1 MTAPHETTM
10 YVRCTN
16 RGSHKESA
24 DDYSHVVT
32 RLNPEWRVI
41 VCKDQIQWIL
51 QRIDGKRHGRT
62 RWVGRSYLRDR
73 NALIRVC
80 RTNLGEI
87 DPIALS
93 ALSTLP
99 EMIGVQS

>member
-1 MTAPHETTM
+1 MTAPHETALD
-10 YVRCTN
+10 VRCPSGDSN
-16 RGSHKESA
+16 KESA
-24 DDYSHVVT
+24 DDYSNVVT

-73 NALIRVC
+73 NVLTRVC
-80 RTNLGEI
+80 RTNVGEI
-87 DPIALS
+87 DPIALL
-93 ALSTLP
+93 ALAALP